1 MSDSLWPHELCSPW
15 NSPGQNTGVGS
26 LSLLQGILPNS
37 GIEPR
42 SPTLQADS
50 LTSEP
55 PGKTKNTGVGSL
67 CNLQRIFLSQES
79 NWGLLNCRQIL
90 YYLTSLLA
98 YLKKKEKRFNSP
110 GTETYRVGSTTVQG
124 SFPGCVWLMNVGYCC
139 YNAGTPSHTNI
150 LYCTS
155 TWPH

>member
-1 MSDSLWPHELCSPW
+1 M
-15 NSPGQNTGVGS
+15 GS

-55 PGKTKNTGVGSL
+55 PGKPKNTGVGSL
-67 CNLQRIFLSQES
+67 PNLQGIFLSQES
-79 NWGLLNCRQIL
+79 NWDLLNCRQIL

-98 YLKKKEKRFNSP
+98 YLKKKKEKRLNSP
-110 GTETYRVGSTTVQG
+110 GTVTYRVGSTTVQG
-124 SFPGCVWLMNVGYCC
+124 SFPGCVCVAIMQ
-139 YNAGTPSHTNI
+139 APHHTLTYFI
-150 LYCTS
+150 VQAHDHIRIYDA
-155 TWPH
+155 HGEYIQRIRHRHR